1 MHSLDNPTAYLVGL
15 ALLLLGGVL
24 VLSSFFALGF
34 TGTFLGKTPRAGGLE
49 TTLSRSRG
57 EAGAADCPAA
67 RDVCVSLRPPSLLQ
81 ASACAWLAQ
90 EAGLSYLIQQ
100 LGCQPR
106 QGISVLC
113 LGHKPAPYGSAWLS
127 GGLGPR
133 LSGPSPSQPLA
144 SFGDSAS
151 ISSNVWVACGAPG
164 LPGSVCS
171 QLLLCCLGPGHYR
184 PQQRPIALRGCVSMQ
199 RRSRHPL
206 RSSSPAARGKAWAAG
221 AVSVQRLVLRQE
233 R

>member
-1 MHSLDNPTAYLVGL
+1 MLSQPRMHSLDNPTAYLAGL

-49 TTLSRSRG
+49 TTHSRSRG

-113 LGHKPAPYGSAWLS
+113 LGHKPAACGGAWLS
-127 GGLGPR
+127 GGLGPGSR
-133 LSGPSPSQPLA
+133 VPPLLSPWPASGTRPQFPPVPGWHAAPPACLGLCVPSCC
-144 SFGDSAS
+144 
-151 ISSNVWVACGAPG
+151 CGAWG
-164 LPGSVCS
+164 LGTT
-171 QLLLCCLGPGHYR
+171 G
-184 PQQRPIALRGCVSMQ
+184 
-199 RRSRHPL
+199 RSRGP
-206 RSSSPAARGKAWAAG
+206 
-221 AVSVQRLVLRQE
+221 
-233 R
+233 